1 MWDGSLLKRA
11 NEAGTHIR
19 TYVRSITL
27 HWPSLAVS
35 KSRSME
41 AIKENI
47 NLKSYTYFKIG
58 GSARFFVEA
67 KTVGELTESLEFAKK
82 EKLPFIVVGAAS
94 NILVAD
100 GGFPG
105 LFIRMLLRDLKRDG
119 LHLVAGAGV
128 PMAVLVARA
137 LQEKL
142 SGMEWAIGIPGTV
155 GGSIRGN
162 AGCFGG
168 EIKDTLVSIKILN
181 TESGLIEK
189 HDNAFCNFAYRD
201 SIFKKNP
208 ALIILEGS
216 FQLRDGDAEAS
227 QKMVRYYT
235 SLRSSAQD
243 IGSASAGCVFKNV
256 KWPEDEKRR
265 ERLLYIVPHLAE
277 FKDQPTIPAGFLI
290 DNLGLKG
297 RSVGNV
303 SISKKHANYLVNDGG
318 ATAEEVVMLIGL
330 IKERVHRKYDVHL
343 EEEIQYVGF

>member
-1 MWDGSLLKRA
+1 
-11 NEAGTHIR
+11 
-19 TYVRSITL
+19 
-27 HWPSLAVS
+27 
-35 KSRSME
+35 ME
-41 AIKENI
+41 AIKQNI
-47 NLKSYTYFKIG
+47 DLKPYTYFKIG
-58 GSARFFVEA
+58 GPARFFVEVKTAEDVA
-67 KTVGELTESLEFAKK
+67 KAVEFAKK
-82 EKLPFIVVGAAS
+82 EKLPFFVVGAAS

-100 GGFPG
+100 GGFFG
-105 LFIRMLLRDLKRDG
+105 LFIRILLRDIKRDG
-119 LHLVAGAGV
+119 SHLVAGAGV

-168 EIKDTLVSIKILN
+168 EVKDTLVSVKILN
-181 TESGLIEK
+181 AESGLIEK
-189 HDNAFCNFAYRD
+189 HDNAFCNFAYRE

-208 ALIILEGS
+208 ALIIFEGS
-216 FQLRDGDAEAS
+216 FQFREGDAEAS

-256 KWPEDEKRR
+256 PWPEDEKRR

-277 FKDQPTIPAGFLI
+277 FKDRPTIPAGFLI

-297 RSVGNV
+297 RAVGNV
-303 SISKKHANYLVNDGG
+303 SVSKKHANYLINNGG
-318 ATAEEVVMLIGL
+318 ATAEEVIMLIGL
-330 IKERVHRKYDVHL
+330 IKEYVHRKYDLYL